1 MTDICGVLVVLFFP
15 PHINVAGDGNV
26 LSVLTACCPCLLRG
40 LGALLMVSRELL
52 VVWDL
57 FPAPELL
64 RSWFEAPY
72 KGARIDL
79 ERLSLA

>member
-1 MTDICGVLVVLFFP
+1 M
-15 PHINVAGDGNV
+15 

-57 FPAPELL
+57 FPAPELP
-64 RSWFEAPY
+64 RSWFEALTKVPE
-72 KGARIDL
+72 L
-79 ERLSLA
+79 T